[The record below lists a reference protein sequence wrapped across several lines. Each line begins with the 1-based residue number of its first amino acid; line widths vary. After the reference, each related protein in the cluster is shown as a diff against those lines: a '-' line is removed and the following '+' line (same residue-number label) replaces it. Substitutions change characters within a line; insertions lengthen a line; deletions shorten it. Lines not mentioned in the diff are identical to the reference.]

1 MPSDRRGVVTKCSVS
16 ACSSHLIVADCS
28 CRPQPDVRLRR
39 LWGSGILDGM
49 TDNSRPKLF
58 RPGVGSRGMTE
69 LHYAAYRGDQSE
81 LERQLDAGADPN
93 ARDQYRG
100 YAAVHWL
107 ADMAAIGGP
116 RVQMLRLLVQ
126 HGADIEA
133 LADNGA
139 SALSL
144 ATEAGNATG
153 EQLVDEIGA
162 LRSRASS

>member
-1 MPSDRRGVVTKCSVS
+1 M
-16 ACSSHLIVADCS
+16 SSFADQGQAGSTQRKPDGGQVAD
-28 CRPQPDVRLRR
+28 VHEGRLS
-39 LWGSGILDGM
+39 GGGILDGM
-49 TDNSRPKLF
+49 NELSRPTLF

-69 LHYAAYRGDQSE
+69 LHYAAYRGDQSA
-81 LERQLDAGADPN
+81 LARQLDAGADPN
-93 ARDQYRG
+93 GKDQYRG

-107 ADMAAIGGP
+107 ADMAATGGP

-126 HGADIEA
+126 HGANLDA

-144 ATEAGNATG
+144 ATETGSAAG
-153 EQLVDEIGA
+153 EQLVQEINA